1 MKDVERIGCWSA
13 VGGNANVVREGRVKA
28 RVPDTRVPLGD
39 ERWKMGWREGLEWWV
54 AVVELMEEVVERD
67 ESGGHGGGR
76 VKARVPDTRVPLGDE
91 HWRIGW

>member
-1 MKDVERIGCWSA
+1 M
-13 VGGNANVVREGRVKA
+13 VGEGRVRA

-67 ESGGHGGGR
+67 ERGGTAGAR
-76 VKARVPDTRVPLGDE
+76 VKARVPDTRVPLRDE
-91 HWRIGW
+91 RWRIGW